1 MKGYGNVKK
10 LEISDLVREPE
21 RIYAHLPK
29 KGDGKEPEL
38 LEEHIARC
46 ETYFKRLL
54 TEKELEP
61 IFQKM
66 EHIFLKDISDTGVEL
81 FRKMAFHVIRLHDL
95 GKINPHFQRDRMKND
110 LGVTTKCALNT
121 HHSMASA
128 VLYMDIFLQD
138 IIKFPRKEQYVLL
151 DFMLLHA
158 YVISRHHGRLTTLEE
173 FKRKLIDRG
182 EGKQLLDKEEQ
193 LILLKQGYKRELFL
207 QPGHLDKI
215 LEKSDIICGTYDQEK
230 KILRMFYVRLMF
242 SILTACD
249 FYATFEYLQGL
260 EQTEFGSLDIEP
272 FHEHYRKSNIYQN
285 IMDYQTYREEAKE
298 DLSDVKDINI
308 LRSELFLEAEQTLSE
323 NLDQD
328 IFYLDAP
335 TGSGKSN
342 TALNLSFQLLKQDST
357 KKKIL
362 YVYPFNTLVEQN
374 IEILRNSF
382 GDQSELMD
390 KITVVNSL
398 TPIRTEKKYK
408 QNLPYT
414 KRREIDLRNR
424 DWEEEEEKLPAEYY
438 QSALLDR
445 QFLNYPIVLTTHVS
459 LFRFLFGSE
468 KEDLFAFHQLA
479 NSVIV
484 LDEIQSYR
492 NEIWSEMI
500 VFLSCCAKLLNFKI
514 IIMSA
519 TLPDLDLLSSVSG
532 KTVQLIRDRKKY
544 AEHPLF
550 QGRVKPDFSLLE
562 SQDIQQD
569 LYAHVKEEASKEKRK
584 ILLEFIKKSSAMAFY
599 QRLREA
605 QEVEEFPGYT
615 VELMTGDDNPAERN
629 RILEQVKESHI
640 EDQGIILV
648 ATQVI
653 EAGVDIDMDIG
664 YKNISLLDSEEQF
677 MGRINRSSKRRGTVY
692 FFCMDQATDVYSN
705 DVRLNSEFT
714 LKETEIRTLLEQKD
728 YSRYY
733 HLILPVLRK
742 SKSYLNDQN
751 LDKFFNET
759 VGELEFSAVS
769 KRMELIENQ
778 SNQFTIFLDH
788 TVALKGDDSLAGAKI
803 WEEYRSL
810 LSDRKM
816 DYAVRRIELS
826 KVRAKMSYFTYQ
838 IYGNQ
843 SFPYEDRIGDL
854 FFVQNGE
861 NYFTEG
867 KFDRKKFHDQ
877 MGLFISL

>member
-1 MKGYGNVKK
+1 MDKK
-10 LEISDLVREPE
+10 YRLTQRALIISVLCVLGVWIMNLYNSVPKLKISEFVRNSE
-21 RIYAHLPK
+21 RIYAHIPE
-29 KGDGKEPEL
+29 KGQKKEPET
-38 LEEHIARC
+38 LEEHMQRC
-46 ETYFKRLL
+46 EKYLERLL
-54 TEKELEP
+54 VDKGLEA
-61 IFQKM
+61 IFEKM
-66 EHIFLKDISDTGVEL
+66 EQLFLKDISAAGMEL
-81 FRKMAFHVIRLHDL
+81 FRKMAFHVVRFHDL
-95 GKINPHFQRDRMKND
+95 GKLNPYFQRDRMKND
-110 LGVTTKCALNT
+110 LGKKTGCALNT

-128 VLYMDIFLQD
+128 ILYLDIFLRDVIALPKQ
-138 IIKFPRKEQYVLL
+138 EQPALA

-158 YVISRHHGRLTTLEE
+158 YVISRHHGSLTTLEE
-173 FKRKLIDRG
+173 FKSKLTESG
-182 EGKQLLDKEEQ
+182 EGVRLLDEEEQ
-193 LILLKQGYKRELFL
+193 LPLLTQFYKKELFL
-207 QPGHLDKI
+207 RPRFLKVIFQ
-215 LEKSDIICGTYDQEK
+215 KSDQACSTYDQEK

-249 FYATFEYLQGL
+249 FYATSEYLQGL

-374 IEILRNSF
+374 IETLRNSF

-390 KITVVNSL
+390 NITVVNSL

-424 DWEEEEEKLPAEYY
+424 DWEEEEEKLPTEYY

-445 QFLNYPIVLTTHVS
+445 QFLNYSIVLTTHVS

-532 KTVQLIRDRKKY
+532 KTVQLIQNRKKY

-562 SQDIQQD
+562 SKDIQQD

-605 QEVEEFPGYT
+605 QEAEEFPGYT

-640 EDQGIILV
+640 QDQEIILV

-692 FFCMDQATDVYSN
+692 FFCMGQATNVYRN

-742 SKSYLNDQN
+742 S
-751 LDKFFNET
+751 
-759 VGELEFSAVS
+759 
-769 KRMELIENQ
+769 
-778 SNQFTIFLDH
+778 
-788 TVALKGDDSLAGAKI
+788 
-803 WEEYRSL
+803 
-810 LSDRKM
+810 
-816 DYAVRRIELS
+816 
-826 KVRAKMSYFTYQ
+826 
-838 IYGNQ
+838 
-843 SFPYEDRIGDL
+843 
-854 FFVQNGE
+854 
-861 NYFTEG
+861 
-867 KFDRKKFHDQ
+867 